1 MIDKQFLANS
11 WNKEKNKNTKITF
24 DEYEII
30 ADKYKSGLT
39 LSKIGSEY
47 GVSRERIRQI
57 LSLFGL
63 SRFDGGS
70 STRSVINCQQK
81 SIEKKIKQEKKEQKI
96 FAKYGCSVEFLE
108 QMRGDG
114 DYKKS
119 PLQKYRRQKQNA
131 RTRGVPFNLT
141 LHEWWDLWTES
152 GHWQEMGLGKGKYHM
167 CRICDAGAYEV
178 GNVEIKPHEEN
189 SKEARLM
196 DKVYQR
202 NSAKI
207 LYVEFKGNKYN
218 INELATIHNI
228 KPTTLKARISKAMTV
243 EDAVTT
249 PVKLWRRYG

>member
-1 MIDKQFLANS
+1 MILDQCLANS
-11 WNKEKNKNTKITF
+11 WNASKNKNTKITF
-24 DEYEII
+24 DEYPVI
-30 ADKYKSGLT
+30 AEKYKSGLT
-39 LSKIGSEY
+39 LSEIGKEY

-63 SRFDGGS
+63 TRVDGGS
-70 STRSVINCQQK
+70 STRSILKCQEVSQK
-81 SIEKKIKQEKKEQKI
+81 NKSKQEKKEKKI
-96 FAKYGCSVEFLE
+96 FSVYGCSVEFLE

-131 RTRGVPFNLT
+131 RTRGIEFNLT
-141 LHEWWDLWTES
+141 LHEWWDLWSES
-152 GHWQEMGLGKGKYHM
+152 GHWDDMGLGKGKYHM
-167 CRICDAGAYEV
+167 CRICDAGSYEV

-189 SKEARLM
+189 SREARLM

-202 NSAKI
+202 KSAKI
-207 LYVEFKGNKYN
+207 FYVEFRGNKYN

-228 KPTTLKARISKAMTV
+228 KPTTLKARIRKGMSA
-243 EDAVTT
+243 EDAITT